1 MSSVTL
7 RRRPGSREAEIV
19 AGVEDQPLGEGL
31 ARRFVEEQHLKQPL
45 GQLLAAEGERW
56 HQRIPRLVVALRAAA
71 VHHEPQSARQPVASR
86 TDGDYEGRVGGV
98 DAQHEGIVLG
108 IGEFEAVQT
117 SLPVGELGHVAPSGT
132 GRELHAA
139 DTRMACAQGV
149 DEVALV
155 VEQPPLREAR
165 ASVVAQRLE
174 AHTAGVS
181 VDQIAPFGEEGYIEA
196 LAPALLA
203 RGFSGVSQAAYAQGL
218 AKEVVLGEVAH
229 EERVGAQGVVA
240 RGVGGQGQVSGVDAV
255 ASEDLDAAHERS
267 AAVVQFDVE
276 VAAVAG
282 GGERRGVDA
291 VGAQPHR
298 VARDV
303 VLLVGMDVE
312 FLLRVAGKLLDER
325 RLRGR
330 DA

>member
-71 VHHEPQSARQPVASR
+71 VHHEPQSSRQPVASR

-181 VDQIAPFGEEGYIEA
+181 VDQIAPFGEEGYVEA
-196 LAPALLA
+196 LAPALLV
-203 RGFSGVSQAAYAQGL
+203 RGFFVVSQAAHAQGL
-218 AKEVVLGEVAH
+218 A
-229 EERVGAQGVVA
+229 EEGSP
-240 RGVGGQGQVSGVDAV
+240 RGGYA
-255 ASEDLDAAHERS
+255 
-267 AAVVQFDVE
+267 
-276 VAAVAG
+276 
-282 GGERRGVDA
+282 
-291 VGAQPHR
+291 
-298 VARDV
+298 
-303 VLLVGMDVE
+303 
-312 FLLRVAGKLLDER
+312 
-325 RLRGR
+325 
-330 DA
+330 